1 MKLIKYDNSV
11 SVKVVVPHL
20 DNRIGKEHQLS
31 PSCLNY
37 TNNIVTYHVALKT
50 CYFVIYHITPKCY
63 NYLSAKAMVN
73 NLDNRISERHQESPN
88 DVFILRSHD
97 L

>member
-11 SVKVVVPHL
+11 SVKVAVPHL

-37 TNNIVTYHVALKT
+37 TNNIVTFISRSFKNLLFCDIPHNFKMLQ
-50 CYFVIYHITPKCY
+50 
-63 NYLSAKAMVN
+63 LSFSKSYGQQFGQQ
-73 NLDNRISERHQESPN
+73 D
-88 DVFILRSHD
+88 
-97 L
+97 